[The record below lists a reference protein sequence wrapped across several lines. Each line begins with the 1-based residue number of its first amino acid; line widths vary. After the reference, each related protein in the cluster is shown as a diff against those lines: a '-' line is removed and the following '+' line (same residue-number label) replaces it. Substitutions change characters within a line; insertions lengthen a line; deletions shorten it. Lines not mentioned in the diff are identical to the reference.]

1 MSLLITL
8 KIKIMNGEYQE
19 KLEIIQKLLGIEYLH
34 ISTLEFQRKV
44 ENLVDDIELKNNNI
58 DNLESQI
65 EDLDY
70 KLRLIK

>member
-1 MSLLITL
+1 MSLLLTL
-8 KIKIMNGEYQE
+8 KNKNMNGEYQE

-65 EDLDY
+65 GDLEF

>member
-1 MSLLITL
+1 
-8 KIKIMNGEYQE
+8 MNGEYQE

-44 ENLVDDIELKNNNI
+44 ENLVDDIELKNNEI

-65 EDLDY
+65 EDLNY

>member
-1 MSLLITL
+1 
-8 KIKIMNGEYQE
+8 
-19 KLEIIQKLLGIEYLH
+19 LH

-65 EDLDY
+65 GDLDY

>member
-1 MSLLITL
+1 
-8 KIKIMNGEYQE
+8 MNGEYQE

-70 KLRLIK
+70 KLRLNK

>member
-1 MSLLITL
+1 
-8 KIKIMNGEYQE
+8 MNGEYQE

-44 ENLVDDIELKNNNI
+44 ENLVDDIELKNNEI

-65 EDLDY
+65 GDLNY

>member
-65 EDLDY
+65 GDLDF
-70 KLRLIK
+70 KLRLNK

>member
-1 MSLLITL
+1 
-8 KIKIMNGEYQE
+8 MNGEYQE

-65 EDLDY
+65 GDLDY

>member
-1 MSLLITL
+1 
-8 KIKIMNGEYQE
+8 MNGEYQE

-44 ENLVDDIELKNNNI
+44 ENLVDDIELKNNEI

-65 EDLDY
+65 GDLDY